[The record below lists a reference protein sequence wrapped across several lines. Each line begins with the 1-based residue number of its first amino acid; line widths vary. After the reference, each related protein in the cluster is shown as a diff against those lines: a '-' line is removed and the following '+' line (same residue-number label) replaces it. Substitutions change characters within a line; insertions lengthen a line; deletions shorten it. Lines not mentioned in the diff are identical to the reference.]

1 MRILVAPD
9 SFGGTLSAGEAAA
22 AIAEGWHR
30 TVPGDQLD
38 VCPLSD
44 GGPGFLDTLHAG
56 LGGTLL
62 SVTVLSPLREPV
74 PAAVLVVDAD
84 GVRTAYVETAQAIG
98 LPLVPLDR
106 RDPTVTTTAGVGRLI
121 EAALDAG
128 ANRIVVGLGGS
139 ATNDAGAGM
148 LGALGVGPVEALGA
162 GGLRLGEVQPAD
174 LVGLAAVLERL
185 SGVELVGAY
194 DVDVPL
200 LGLHGASGGFAAQK
214 GATPEQA
221 QELER
226 SLGHFAQVVG
236 QSLGSDLG
244 RPDLLVGAP
253 RAPRLSTAPG
263 TGAAGGLGF
272 GLAVL
277 GARLTPGSVVVAE
290 AVGLSQRIA
299 AVELVVTG
307 EGTFDWQSLHGKV
320 VQAVATRALDA
331 AVPTVVLAGQ
341 VTIGRREWGAAG
353 IAGAYAVATSDAEVV
368 ASLADPSGTLAAR
381 AARLART
388 WSH

>member
-9 SFGGTLSAGEAAA
+9 SFGGTLSAGQAAT
-22 AIAEGWHR
+22 AIADGWRR
-30 TVPGDQLD
+30 TAPDDRVEL
-38 VCPLSD
+38 CPLSD
-44 GGPGFLDTLHAG
+44 GGPGFLDTLQTG

-62 SVTVLSPLREPV
+62 SVTVSSPLGEPV

-84 GVRTAYVETAQAIG
+84 GVRTAYIETAQAIG

-106 RDPTVTTTAGVGRLI
+106 RDPTVTTTAGVGRLV

-128 ANRIVVGLGGS
+128 AVRIVVGLGGS

-148 LGALGVGPVEALGA
+148 LGVLGVGPDEALGG
-162 GGLRLGEVQPAD
+162 GGLRLGGIRPAD
-174 LVGLAAVLERL
+174 VAGLVAVRERL
-185 SGVELVGAY
+185 SGIELVGAY

-226 SLGHFAQVVG
+226 SLGHFAQLVG
-236 QSLGSDLG
+236 QALGTDVG

-253 RAPRLSTAPG
+253 RTPRLSTAPG

-272 GLAVL
+272 GLALL
-277 GARLTPGSVVVAE
+277 GARLVPGSAVVAS
-290 AVGLSQRIA
+290 AVGLAERIA
-299 AVELVVTG
+299 AVDLVVTG

-320 VQAVATRALDA
+320 VQAVASRALDA

-341 VTIGRREWGAAG
+341 VALGRREWSAAG
-353 IAGAYAVATSDAEVV
+353 IAGAYAVATSDDEIT
-368 ASLADPSGTLAAR
+368 ASLADPSGTLADR

-388 WSH
+388 WSR